1 MNNPYYAEGRKH
13 EPIDVI
19 NDWQLDFNL
28 GNAVKYISRCRRKG
42 NVLNALDDLQ
52 KASDYI
58 NYEMTLLREE
68 IKEDGY
74 NVED

>member
-1 MNNPYYAEGRKH
+1 MNNPYYAEGRKYGL
-13 EPIDVI
+13 IDVI
-19 NDWQLDFNL
+19 NL

-42 NVLNALDDLQ
+42 NIINAPDDLQ

-58 NYEMTLLREE
+58 NYEMNLLREE

-74 NVED
+74 KC